1 MVLARREL
9 RCDDR
14 TATITVERLPASVVD
29 GSPVSR
35 PQSALRLLACVLT
48 LCGAVGCGDACLNLA
63 KQICVCLPD
72 DGTRAACNQ
81 RASDG
86 ETVFTVRPNDQAY
99 CQHLLDTNSCDCT
112 KLNTPAGKAAC
123 GLSYPTQAAPL
134 PASTAVSRAP

>member
-1 MVLARREL
+1 MVLARRAL
-9 RCDDR
+9 RSDNR
-14 TATITVERLPASVVD
+14 TPPLTPEPLPASVVD
-29 GSPVSR
+29 GSAVSR

-48 LCGAVGCGDACLNLA
+48 LCGAVGCGAACLNLA

-99 CQHLLDTNSCDCT
+99 CQHLLDTNSRDCT
-112 KLNTPAGKAAC
+112 KLNTPAGH
-123 GLSYPTQAAPL
+123 
-134 PASTAVSRAP
+134 